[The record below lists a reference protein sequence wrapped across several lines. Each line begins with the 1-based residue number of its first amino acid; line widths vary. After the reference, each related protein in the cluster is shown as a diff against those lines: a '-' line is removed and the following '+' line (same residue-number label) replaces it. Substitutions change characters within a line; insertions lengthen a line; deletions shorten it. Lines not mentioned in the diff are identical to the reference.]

1 MSYAYLTVILLIIIA
16 PLSVRITHPNDGV
29 SNDYVSEATDNSKT
43 ALLVTSRTLLS
54 SYFKLKYRALD

>member
-1 MSYAYLTVILLIIIA
+1 MYIRISYAYLTLILLIIIA
-16 PLSVRITHPNDGV
+16 LLSVRITHPSDGI

-54 SYFKLKYRALD
+54 SFKLK